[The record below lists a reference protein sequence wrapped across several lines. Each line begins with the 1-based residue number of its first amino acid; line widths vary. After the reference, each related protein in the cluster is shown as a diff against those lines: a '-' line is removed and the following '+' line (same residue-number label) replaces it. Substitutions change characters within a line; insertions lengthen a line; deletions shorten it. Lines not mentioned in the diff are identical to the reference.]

1 MLVYQSFFYMISLGP
16 EYPKIVPTSC
26 QAIQHGDMHDEI
38 CHEEMEDDGDWLNE
52 FL

>member
-1 MLVYQSFFYMISLGP
+1 MISLGS

-26 QAIQHGDMHDEI
+26 QAIQPGDMHDEM
-38 CHEEMEDDGDWLNE
+38 CQVEMEDDGEWLNE